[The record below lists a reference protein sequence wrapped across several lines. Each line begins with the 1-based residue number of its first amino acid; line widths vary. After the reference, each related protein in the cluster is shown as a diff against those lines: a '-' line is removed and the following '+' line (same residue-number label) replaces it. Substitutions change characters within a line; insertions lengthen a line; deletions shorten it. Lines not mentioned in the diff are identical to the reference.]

1 MRSKKRRTV
10 TEADRPLW
18 GRPIFPVVLIISGY
32 SFVSSIVA
40 EIKSSNF
47 QRAIS
52 DGGVNALQRR
62 EKNVL
67 TREIFTDCARA
78 WDNDNF
84 VLRGKLEWHSTLA
97 RERKSLTCNLN
108 PCAT

>member
-1 MRSKKRRTV
+1 MR
-10 TEADRPLW
+10 EADRPLW
-18 GRPIFPVVLIISGY
+18 GRPILPVVLIISGY

-52 DGGVNALQRR
+52 DGGMSTLQRR
-62 EKNVL
+62 EEKVL

-84 VLRGKLEWHSTLA
+84 VLRGKLEWRSTLA
-97 RERKSLTCNLN
+97 TQQKSLTCSLN

>member
-1 MRSKKRRTV
+1 MESRKRRIV
-10 TEADRPLW
+10 READRPLW

-52 DGGVNALQRR
+52 DGGMNALQRAG
-62 EKNVL
+62 EGSAN
-67 TREIFTDCARA
+67 
-78 WDNDNF
+78 
-84 VLRGKLEWHSTLA
+84 
-97 RERKSLTCNLN
+97 ERNLN
-108 PCAT
+108 GLREGMG